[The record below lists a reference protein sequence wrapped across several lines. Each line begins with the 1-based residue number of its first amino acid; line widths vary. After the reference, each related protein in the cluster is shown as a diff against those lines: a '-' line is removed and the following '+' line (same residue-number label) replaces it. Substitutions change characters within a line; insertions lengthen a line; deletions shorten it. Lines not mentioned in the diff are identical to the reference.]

1 MPKANSKTTTPPPQ
15 KANFEQDALDVAK
28 QAPEPVRHAGLDSLF
43 VAYDDTEEHL
53 NVLYW
58 GKEGSGKT
66 IDIATATQLGRVL
79 FINAEGGLK
88 KRALQS
94 HGVKTENLIVY
105 PRPGEPITYEGLL
118 EVCFKIKS
126 DLMDDPESWYLV
138 AMDSITEIA
147 QAFTD
152 IASEDRMDKAQRRNA
167 YWNPTIG
174 DRMFTDL
181 SDYGTSTKMVR
192 KLIRMYRDL
201 PVHFAMTALERRDV
215 DEDTSKV
222 AYGPAVGPALQTA
235 LLGYVDVVLYCKAAD
250 EERPYFRAQSKKVGA
265 ARAKDRLG
273 VLPKVLVDPTFPR
286 LVAYNSGTLTEETD
300 PVQAP
305 VREAGSPSDSEGTKA
320 TKAPRSG
327 AKARKTPPS
336 AQKTPRK
343 PRGPL
348 GDNEPGGTEQGYN
361 AQAVQEVI

>member
-1 MPKANSKTTTPPPQ
+1 MPRMTSSESLASDIEVQPELPLPAARKANP
-15 KANFEQDALDVAK
+15 
-28 QAPEPVRHAGLDSLF
+28 LDSLF

-88 KRALQS
+88 KRALLT

-105 PRPGEPITYEGLL
+105 PKPGQPITYAGLE
-118 EVCFKIKS
+118 EVFFQLKS
-126 DLMDDPESWYLV
+126 DLMDDPKSWYLV
-138 AMDSITEIA
+138 AIDSITEVA

-152 IASEDRMDKAQRRNA
+152 EASEDRIEKSQKRNPN
-167 YWNPTIG
+167 WNPTLG
-174 DRMFTDL
+174 DRMFTDIG
-181 SDYGTSTKMVR
+181 DYGTSTKMAR

-222 AYGPAVGPALQTA
+222 AYGPAVGPALQTS

-250 EERPYFRAQSKKVGA
+250 EDRPYFRAQTKKVGA

-273 VLPKVLVDPTFPR
+273 VIPNVLVNPTFPR
-286 LVAYNSGTLTEETD
+286 LVAYNEGTLTEEND
-300 PVQAP
+300 PMQALLITP
-305 VREAGSPSDSEGTKA
+305 PEATGASPSTSKTKTGTKA
-320 TKAPRSG
+320 PQRAASS
-327 AKARKTPPS
+327 RKT
-336 AQKTPRK
+336 KTNTP
-343 PRGPL
+343 
-348 GDNEPGGTEQGYN
+348 
-361 AQAVQEVI
+361 A